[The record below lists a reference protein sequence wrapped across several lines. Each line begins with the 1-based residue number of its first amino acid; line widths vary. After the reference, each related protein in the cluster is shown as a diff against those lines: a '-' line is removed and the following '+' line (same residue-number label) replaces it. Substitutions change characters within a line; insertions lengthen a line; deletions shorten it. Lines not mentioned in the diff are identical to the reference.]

1 MDENTISGKIIGAAI
16 EVHRILGAGLLES
29 VYQQC
34 LVRELELQGILVIS
48 EVPISADYKGLTF
61 DVVYR
66 TDLLVED
73 KEWKLN
79 NLYKWRSDLVRI
91 RSF

>member
-16 EVHRILGAGLLES
+16 EVHRVLGAGLLES

-34 LVRELELQGILVIS
+34 LVRELELQGVLVIS
-48 EVPISADYKGLTF
+48 EVPISADYKGLKF

-66 TDLLVED
+66 TDLLVEG
-73 KEWKLN
+73 KVVVEMKVVEKMLP
-79 NLYKWRSDLVRI
+79 VH
-91 RSF
+91 